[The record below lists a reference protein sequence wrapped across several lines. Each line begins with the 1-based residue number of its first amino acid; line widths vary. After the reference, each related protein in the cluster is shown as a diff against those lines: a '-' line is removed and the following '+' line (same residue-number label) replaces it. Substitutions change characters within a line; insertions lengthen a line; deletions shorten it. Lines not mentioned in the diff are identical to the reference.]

1 MSIACWLSG
10 PAGVG
15 ADRLRASAATVEGTN
30 TVKLRKVVL
39 GLAGV
44 GVILIGA
51 LWLFFIRSDAPQEAS
66 LEEAVAA
73 VAEDATTDTGGGSV
87 GSTDGA
93 STDGLDGTWV
103 VDQSLSFAGYRI
115 TEELASIGAATA
127 VGRTSDVDASLT
139 FAGTQVTE
147 LSVTVD
153 MTTLES
159 NRSRRDSAMKTR
171 ALETG
176 TFSTATFVLSE
187 PIELGSSPQ
196 DGETI
201 NITAVGELTVHGTTN
216 AVSIGFEGLLVE
228 GTMVVVGSTEVVL
241 TDYGIEAPTGFS
253 VVSIAD
259 TGTIELQLAFVR
271 A

>member
-1 MSIACWLSG
+1 MSTACWLSG
-10 PAGVG
+10 PADVG
-15 ADRLRASAATVEGTN
+15 ADQLRASAAVEGTN
-30 TVKLRKVVL
+30 TVKLRKAVL

-44 GVILIGA
+44 GVLLLGA
-51 LWLFFIRSDAPQEAS
+51 VWFFFIRSDAPPEAS

-73 VAEDATTDTGGGSV
+73 VADDAAADTGTGSGGSIDDV
-87 GSTDGA
+87 G
-93 STDGLDGTWV
+93 TDGLDGAWV
-103 VDQSLSFAGYRI
+103 VDPSLSFAGYRI
-115 TEELASIGAATA
+115 TEELASIGATTA
-127 VGRTSDVDASLT
+127 VGRTSEVDASLT

-147 LSVTVD
+147 LSVSVD
-153 MTTLES
+153 MTTLQS
-159 NRSRRDSAMKTR
+159 DRSRRDSAMKTR
-171 ALETG
+171 GLETE

-187 PIELGSSPQ
+187 PIELGSAPL
-196 DGETI
+196 DGETV
-201 NITAVGELTVHGTTN
+201 NVTAVGELTVHGTTN
-216 AVSIGFEGLLVE
+216 SVSIGFEGLLVE